1 MTNFIIFLKTVSY
14 LKISQIYYL
23 VKRFFKVT
31 NKVSS
36 ITFKKPI
43 TVPGWVNFSL
53 YKRSIDNT
61 RSVKFLNVY
70 KVLEFP
76 TDWNSDNHEKLWL
89 YNLHYFN
96 DFCADNNAQDLI
108 FLKKIL
114 SEWVEDNPYPDG
126 VGWEPYPVSI
136 RLVNVFKSIL
146 GGEKFDD
153 KIYQSLYLQSKHLFL
168 NQEKHLLGNHF
179 FSNLKA
185 ILFAGIIFKDRN
197 WINYSIGHLGTQ
209 IDEQINAD
217 GGNFELSPMY
227 HALMLVDLL
236 DIYNLIKAYDKKIL
250 TLQLHQLENKIFKMM
265 NFYLSMLHMDDEL
278 SFFND
283 SYFGLAPEKQ
293 KILDYAKK
301 LDLKVNESNDY
312 VINYKDSGYVSVKKE
327 HYKFIFDAAD
337 VGASYIPGHAHADT
351 LSFEFSNLGERVFVN
366 SGTSSYLNSNLRAF
380 QRSTKAHNTLEL
392 NNKNSTKVWHSFRV
406 ADRAKIIN
414 RLVEKK
420 NEKIYLSASHDG
432 YKTLFGGNIHQRNIV
447 IHKSKI
453 ILEDKIYGRYKTA
466 ISRIYLHPD
475 IDCFTKDGLIKL
487 KAKKAI
493 YTISSTSNLDFKI
506 LNAFWYP
513 EMGKKLSTKLIEFN
527 VHEGKNNI
535 EITWDEI
542 V

>member
-1 MTNFIIFLKTVSY
+1 MTNFFILLKTVSY

-23 VKRFFKVT
+23 LKRFFKAK

-43 TVPGWVNFSL
+43 TVPGWVNYPI
-53 YKRSIDNT
+53 YKRSINNKK
-61 RSVKFLNVY
+61 SAEFLNVR
-70 KVLEFP
+70 KVLNFP
-76 TDWNSDNHEKLWL
+76 TDWNSDIHEKLWL

-96 DFCADNNAQDLI
+96 DFCAENNAEGLI
-108 FLKKIL
+108 FLKNLL
-114 SEWVEDNPYPDG
+114 SEWIDDNPYPDG

-136 RLVNVFKSIL
+136 RLVNVFKTIL

-153 KIYQSLYLQSKHLFL
+153 RTYQSLYLQSKHLFL
-168 NQEKHLLGNHF
+168 NQEKHLLGNHY

-185 ILFAGIIFKDRN
+185 ILFAGIMFKDNN
-197 WINYSIGHLGTQ
+197 WITYSIDQLGTQ
-209 IDEQINAD
+209 IEEQINAD

-250 TLQLHQLENKIFKMM
+250 TTQLQQLKDKIIKMI

-293 KILDYAKK
+293 KIMGYAEK
-301 LDLKVNESNDY
+301 LDLRVNESNDY

-327 HYKFIFDAAD
+327 QYKLIFDAAD
-337 VGASYIPGHAHADT
+337 VGASYNAGHAHADT

-392 NNKNSTKVWHSFRV
+392 NNKNSTNVWHSFRV

-414 RLVEKK
+414 KKVEEKK
-420 NEKIYLSASHDG
+420 GKIFISASHDG
-432 YKTLFGGNIHQRNIV
+432 YKTFFGGNIHQRNIL
-447 IHKSKI
+447 IGKSKI
-453 ILEDKIYGRYKTA
+453 TLEDKIYGEYKTA

-475 IDCFTKDGLIKL
+475 IDCFTKDGLITL

-493 YTISSTSNLDFKI
+493 YTINAFALDFKI
-506 LNAFWYP
+506 LDAFWYP
-513 EMGKKLSTKLIEFN
+513 EMGKKMSTKLIEFN
-527 VHEGKNNI
+527 ICEGKNNI
-535 EITWDEI
+535 EI